1 MSNILPGRAAARSW
15 KLLQAQRSSA
25 PSPASRPAPPGKG
38 AKSEEKPGDG
48 AGTIQARGIGT
59 SPRCQGE
66 GREGR
71 MLRGTVGNSQE
82 AQVGGGSSGPP
93 LEQGW
98 KPDPGCVLPEAA
110 YFGREAC
117 WQSAWCEELLTPGNR
132 TALIGSQPC
141 LAGQR
146 CLASARGK
154 ICPSTTRTGSPAPE
168 SAT

>member
-1 MSNILPGRAAARSW
+1 MGPGQSKPVESARV
-15 KLLQAQRSSA
+15 
-25 PSPASRPAPPGKG
+25 PGAREKG
-38 AKSEEKPGDG
+38 
-48 AGTIQARGIGT
+48 
-59 SPRCQGE
+59 
-66 GREGR
+66 GR
-71 MLRGTVGNSQE
+71 MLRGTVRSSQE

-117 WQSAWCEELLTPGNR
+117 WQSAWCVELLTPGNR
-132 TALIGSQPC
+132 TALIRSQPC

-154 ICPSTTRTGSPAPE
+154 ICPSTTRTESPAPE
-168 SAT
+168 SPT